1 MIRLIRRAAA
11 SVFLLLPGLLTAQ
24 DVERYELTGDR
35 VAIYN
40 LAGSAVLEAGT
51 GSAVVVEVRRQG
63 RDAARLD
70 IQQGP
75 IGSAQ
80 TLRVV
85 YPDGDVVFAPER
97 WSGRTE
103 IRVRADGTFGDGGDR
118 GESGRRVRISSDGS
132 GTEASADLRILVPSG
147 REVSVYLAVGPLSAT
162 GVTGDLRLD
171 GSSGAVTTER
181 TAGNLVVDVGSGE
194 VSVRRHEGDAFVDTG
209 SGSVAL
215 SGVRGDQLVVDT
227 GSGDVT
233 LTDVAADD
241 LRVDTGSGA
250 VEGTGVQ
257 ARAITVD
264 TGSGDVDLTLTRAP
278 ATLTGDTGSG
288 NVTVGMPDGVD
299 ATVDLE
305 TSSGTITVDFA
316 LQIRQWERDEVRGTI
331 GTGAGHI
338 QIDTGSGNIAI
349 RKR

>member
-11 SVFLLLPGLLTAQ
+11 SVFLLLPGILAAQ
-24 DVERYELTGDR
+24 GVERYELTGDR

-40 LAGSAVLEAGT
+40 LAGNAVVEAGT

-75 IGSAQ
+75 IGPAQ

-103 IRVRADGTFGDGGDR
+103 IRVRPDGTFGDGGDR
-118 GESGRRVRISSDGS
+118 RESGRRVRVSSDGS

-147 REVSVYLAVGPLSAT
+147 SEVSVYLAVGPLSAT

-171 GSSGAVTTER
+171 GSSGRVTTER
-181 TAGNLVVDVGSGE
+181 TAGSLIVDVGSGTVTVRGHQGDGLIDTGSGPVNVTGLRGDRLVVDTGSGE
-194 VSVRRHEGDAFVDTG
+194 VTLADVVVDELNVDTG
-209 SGSVAL
+209 SGSVEGT
-215 SGVRGDQLVVDT
+215 GVEARAIMIDT
-227 GSGDVT
+227 GSGEVDLTLARAPET
-233 LTDVAADD
+233 LTA
-241 LRVDTGSGA
+241 DTGSG
-250 VEGTGVQ
+250 
-257 ARAITVD
+257 
-264 TGSGDVDLTLTRAP
+264 S
-278 ATLTGDTGSG
+278 
-288 NVTVGMPDGVD
+288 VTVGVPDD
-299 ATVDLE
+299 LNATIELA
-305 TSSGTITVDFA
+305 TSSGEITVDFA
-316 LQIRQWERDEVRGTI
+316 LQIRRWERDEVRGTI

-349 RKR
+349 RKL

>member
-1 MIRLIRRAAA
+1 ML
-11 SVFLLLPGLLTAQ
+11 LLLPGTLAAQ
-24 DVERYELTGDR
+24 EVERYELTGDR

-40 LAGSAVLEAGT
+40 LAGSAVVEAGT

-75 IGSAQ
+75 IGPAQ

-118 GESGRRVRISSDGS
+118 RESARRVRISSDGS

-147 REVSVYLAVGPLSAT
+147 RAVSVYLAVGPLSAT

-171 GSSGAVTTER
+171 GSSGEVTTER
-181 TAGNLVVDVGSGE
+181 TAGNLVLDVGSGE
-194 VSVRRHEGDAFVDTG
+194 VSVRGHQGDGLIDTGSGPVNVTGLRGNRLVVDTGSGEVSLADVVVDELNVDTG
-209 SGSVAL
+209 SGSVEGT
-215 SGVRGDQLVVDT
+215 GVEARAIMIDT
-227 GSGDVT
+227 GSGEVDLTLARAPET
-233 LTDVAADD
+233 LTA
-241 LRVDTGSGA
+241 DTGSG
-250 VEGTGVQ
+250 
-257 ARAITVD
+257 
-264 TGSGDVDLTLTRAP
+264 S
-278 ATLTGDTGSG
+278 
-288 NVTVGMPDGVD
+288 VTVGVPDD
-299 ATVDLE
+299 LNATIELA
-305 TSSGTITVDFA
+305 TSSGEITVDFA